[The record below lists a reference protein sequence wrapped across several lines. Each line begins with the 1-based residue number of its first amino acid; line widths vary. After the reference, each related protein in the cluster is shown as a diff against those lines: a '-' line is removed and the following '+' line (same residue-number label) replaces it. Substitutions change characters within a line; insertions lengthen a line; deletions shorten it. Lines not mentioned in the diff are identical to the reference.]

1 MFSLTKYFIYLF
13 FISIFI
19 YRCYT
24 KVAEAN
30 KFQQKSVFNYTSNK
44 LNIVVKLG
52 YLEIKHPQSIF
63 PRFLILVLNSKTEL
77 LDLTLAGRLFHTR
90 EPFKWIAFVP

>member
-30 KFQQKSVFNYTSNK
+30 KFQQKS
-44 LNIVVKLG
+44 I
-52 YLEIKHPQSIF
+52 
-63 PRFLILVLNSKTEL
+63 
-77 LDLTLAGRLFHTR
+77 
-90 EPFKWIAFVP
+90 